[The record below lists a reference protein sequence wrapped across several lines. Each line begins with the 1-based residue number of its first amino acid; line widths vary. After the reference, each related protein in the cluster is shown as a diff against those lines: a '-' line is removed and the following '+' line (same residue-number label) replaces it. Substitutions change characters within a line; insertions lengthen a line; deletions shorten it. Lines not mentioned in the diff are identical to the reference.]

1 MIYQP
6 KIIKTLLVSFVIIST
21 ITVLMTSLVQIY
33 QIENKII
40 LLLTKEVK
48 YYVQSPKHQL
58 NIEDTP
64 FLQLQLLDK
73 EEQVLHSS
81 QVSNI
86 ETILQ
91 NLELYKHNVT
101 TKSTELEKYTLIH
114 DHIQNKFY
122 FKFKI
127 FLQKND
133 FKGYTRGLYAV
144 SQEDISIIYQT
155 IFSSLLQ
162 TIVAIFITTLLLYP
176 IMVYLNKE
184 YIKQSKNLL
193 RANLDI
199 MSVLGSAVAK
209 RDNETNAHNYRVTL
223 YAIKF
228 AELLSLN
235 DEEMRGVAKGA
246 FLHDIGKIGISDTI
260 LLKPDKLSDAEFLK
274 MKQHVQ
280 YGIDI
285 ISKSN
290 WLVDAQDIVLYHH
303 ERYDGKGYIYGL
315 KGKEIPKNARIF
327 MICDVFDA
335 FISKRPYKEAFSLKT
350 SIEMIEERKGTHFDP
365 ELVPIFCQFM
375 VSYYPVVRAIK
386 DEKLLQEMLF
396 DKLHQLQLFSS

>member
-6 KIIKTLLVSFVIIST
+6 KIIKTLFISFALISIIAVS
-21 ITVLMTSLVQIY
+21 ITFMVQIY
-33 QIENKII
+33 HIENRII
-40 LLLTKEVK
+40 SLVKKEVK
-48 YYVQSPKHQL
+48 YYVQSSKHQL

-64 FLQLQLLDK
+64 FLQLQLLNTK
-73 EEQVLHSS
+73 EEVLHSS
-81 QVSNI
+81 QVSNLAK
-86 ETILQ
+86 ILQ

-101 TKSTELEKYTLIH
+101 TKSTDIEKYTLIH

-127 FLQKND
+127 FLQKSD
-133 FKGYTRGLYAV
+133 FQGYTRGLYAV
-144 SQEDISIIYQT
+144 SEEEISIIYQS

-162 TIVAIFITTLLLYP
+162 ILLAIFITTLLLYP
-176 IMVYLNKE
+176 IIVYLNKG

-193 RANLDI
+193 HANLDI

-209 RDNETNAHNYRVTL
+209 RDNETNAHNYRVAL

-228 AELLSLN
+228 AEILSLSK
-235 DEEMRGVAKGA
+235 EEMKGLAKGA

-260 LLKPDKLSDAEFLK
+260 LLKPDKLSDKEFLL
-274 MKQHVQ
+274 MQQHVQ

-290 WLVDAQDIVLYHH
+290 WLEDAKDIVLYHH
-303 ERYDGKGYIYGL
+303 ERYDGEGYLHGL
-315 KGKEIPKNARIF
+315 IGKNIPKNARIF

-335 FISKRPYKEAFSLKT
+335 FVSKRPYKGAFSLET
-350 SIEMIEERKGTHFDP
+350 SLEMIQERAGSHFDP
-365 ELVPIFCQFM
+365 ELVPVFCQFM
-375 VSYYPVVRAIK
+375 PSYYKDIVAIK
-386 DEKLLQEMLF
+386 DENTLQEMLNK
-396 DKLHQLQLFSS
+396 KLRDMQLFSS